1 MPSVPSP
8 QVALEDL
15 SQFIPILFDAV
26 EAATAYARDFFEKR
40 VERVDP
46 FFTPG
51 LVRYITKQRLK
62 AAGQTAEEEDSFN
75 VGVMANN
82 GLLLTYGPYR
92 IRILKADGGD
102 LPVAGPSKA
111 RQAFYHQFSLGLP
124 GEEQWDKVNL
134 VVLWDVDREYQ
145 LKELLLACPKG
156 GGTSKSSIEKHWI
169 CPIPHPI
176 ADVAAAPIRTPGA
189 TEIVTPADL
198 PITFLRNEE
207 TESEG
212 KGA

>member
-8 QVALEDL
+8 QVVLGDL
-15 SQFIPILFDAV
+15 SQLIPTLYDAI

-40 VERVDP
+40 EESVDT

-51 LVRYITKQRLK
+51 LVRYITKQCLK
-62 AAGQTAEEEDSFN
+62 AAGQTAEEEDVFD

-82 GLLLTYGPYR
+82 GLLLTYGTYR

-111 RQAFYHQFSLGLP
+111 RQAFYHQLSLGLP
-124 GEEQWDKVNL
+124 GEEQWEKVNL
-134 VVLWDVDREYQ
+134 VVLWDVDREY
-145 LKELLLACPKG
+145 LFKELLLACPKG

-176 ADVAAAPIRTPGA
+176 ADVSATPIRTPDTA
-189 TEIVTPADL
+189 EIVTPADL
-198 PITFLRNEE
+198 PITFLRDEE